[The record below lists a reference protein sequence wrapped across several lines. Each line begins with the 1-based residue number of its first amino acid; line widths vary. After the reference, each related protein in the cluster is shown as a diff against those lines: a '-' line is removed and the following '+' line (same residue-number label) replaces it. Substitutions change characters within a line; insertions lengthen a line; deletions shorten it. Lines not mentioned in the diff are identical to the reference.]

1 MEMLV
6 YRISA
11 AEKTE
16 NQSGAYR
23 EVNMTRKNFL
33 VTGLLG
39 SFGALVA
46 LVQSRCSSS
55 TTPPP
60 PTTSKTFT
68 STSVNAHTHSIT
80 IDKSE
85 VQTPGAG
92 GISRQTSSTG
102 HTHTFA
108 MTQMELMTCNSGAFV
123 VVTTS
128 VTDLHQH
135 TFTISKWF

>member
-1 MEMLV
+1 MIV
-6 YRISA
+6 YKICA
-11 AEKTE
+11 GHKAKTFLAILKE
-16 NQSGAYR
+16 A
-23 EVNMTRKNFL
+23 NMTRKNFL

-39 SFGALVA
+39 SLGALVA

-60 PTTSKTFT
+60 PTTSKTFN
-68 STSVNAHTHSIT
+68 STSVNAHIHSIT

-108 MTQMELMTCNSGAFV
+108 MTQMELMTCNSGGFV

-135 TFTISKWF
+135 TFTINKWF

>member
-1 MEMLV
+1 
-6 YRISA
+6 
-11 AEKTE
+11 
-16 NQSGAYR
+16 
-23 EVNMTRKNFL
+23 MTRKEFL

-39 SFGALVA
+39 SIGALAA
-46 LVQSRCSSS
+46 LTQSRCTGS

-60 PTTSKTFT
+60 PPSTSKTFN

-108 MTQMELMTCNSGAFV
+108 MTQGELQSVNGGGSV
-123 VVTTS
+123 VVT
-128 VTDLHQH
+128 VAVADLHQH
-135 TFTISKWF
+135 TFTINKWF

>member
-1 MEMLV
+1 
-6 YRISA
+6 
-11 AEKTE
+11 
-16 NQSGAYR
+16 
-23 EVNMTRKNFL
+23 MTRKNFL

-39 SFGALVA
+39 SLGALVA

-60 PTTSKTFT
+60 PTTSKTFN

-80 IDKSE
+80 IEKAE

-108 MTQMELMTCNSGAFV
+108 MTQGELQSVNGGGSV
-123 VVTTS
+123 VVT
-128 VTDLHQH
+128 VAVADLHQH
-135 TFTISKWF
+135 TFTINKWF